1 MIPPTVNVGL
11 HFDLLQLNNNKAV
24 DTYQHEVKL
33 NYLLGCSRII
43 RQIKCNKMHGLYS
56 AIITYYMY
64 YILTCIYCQR

>member
-33 NYLLGCSRII
+33 DYLLGCSRII
-43 RQIKCNKMHGLYS
+43 RQIKCMVCTVLLL
-56 AIITYYMY
+56 
-64 YILTCIYCQR
+64 LTICTIY